1 MIDKGPLTGIK
12 VIDLTAMVSGPVAT
26 MMLGDQGAD
35 VIKIEPLS
43 GELMRS
49 VGAPNNGMTT
59 SFLCSNRSKRSLT
72 INLKDIEGIKII
84 KKLIKNAD
92 VIVQNFRPG
101 TMKRMGLSYEE
112 VKKINSNIIYTSISG
127 FGDKGPYSK
136 QRVYDPIIQAL
147 SGLADIQRDQET
159 KFPKMVRTIIPDK
172 TTGMAAA
179 QAISA
184 ALFYRERYGKGQHI
198 KLAMLDVMIA
208 YLWPEGSS
216 SLSFVGKESDPSS
229 GQMGLDL
236 VFKTNDKKFITAGAV
251 TDKEWLGM
259 CNAFDRKDLLV
270 DPRFNTPRSRFNN
283 KTERRLIIAQEIKKH
298 NANDIL
304 QKLATNEVPSAPILN
319 REELLENEQV
329 LQNKIIEFH
338 DSNIFGKIR
347 SPRPA
352 PIYSESPLSGEQLAP
367 LLGENSIEILKELNY
382 SDDEIKKFIKENV
395 TSSIS

>member
-179 QAISA
+179 QAISS

-236 VFKTNDKKFITAGAV
+236 VFETNDNKFITAGAV

-259 CNAFDRKDLLV
+259 CNAFDRKDLLS
-270 DPRFNTPRSRFNN
+270 DPRFNTPRSRFDN
-283 KTERRLIIAQEIKKH
+283 KTERRLIVAQEIKKH
-298 NANDIL
+298 KANDIL

-319 REELLENEQV
+319 REELIENEQV

-382 SDDEIKKFIKENV
+382 SDDEIKIFIKESI
-395 TSSIS
+395 TSTFI

>member
-84 KKLIKNAD
+84 KELIKNAD

-136 QRVYDPIIQAL
+136 QRVYDPVIQAL

-179 QAISA
+179 QAISS

-236 VFKTNDKKFITAGAV
+236 VFKTNDNKFITAGAV

-270 DPRFNTPRSRFNN
+270 DPRFNTPRSRFDN

-298 NANDIL
+298 KANDIL

-319 REELLENEQV
+319 REELIENEQV

-382 SDDEIKKFIKENV
+382 SDDEIKVFIKGNI
-395 TSSIS
+395 TSTFI

>member
-1 MIDKGPLTGIK
+1 MINKGPLTGIK

-72 INLKDIEGIKII
+72 INLKHIEGINII
-84 KKLIKNAD
+84 KKLLINAD

-112 VKKINSNIIYTSISG
+112 VKKINNNIIYTSISG

-136 QRVYDPIIQAL
+136 QRVYDPVIQAL

-179 QAISA
+179 QAISS

-236 VFKTNDKKFITAGAV
+236 VFQTKDNKYITAGAV

-270 DPRFNTPRSRFNN
+270 DPRFNTPRARFEN
-283 KTERRLIIAQEIKKH
+283 KTERRHIIAKEIKKH
-298 NANDIL
+298 NSNQIL
-304 QKLATNEVPSAPILN
+304 EKLATNEVPSAPILN
-319 REELLENEQV
+319 REELLDNEQI

-338 DSNIFGKIR
+338 DSKIFGTIR

-352 PIYSESPLSGEQLAP
+352 PIFSESSLSGEQLAP
-367 LLGENSIEILKELNY
+367 LLGENTIEILKELDY
-382 SDDEIKKFIKENV
+382 SDNEINKLIK
-395 TSSIS
+395 SFYLF